1 MNSYMNIHETE
12 NTLWGNLTSD
22 NLRCIQTIC
31 GHAHI
36 YITMYVY
43 IHAVNI
49 PVYIYSSFLN
59 LITDCNLIFF
69 KKEILSVADA
79 REPIKIGSQCF
90 WNKSPGSPLLTNLEI
105 YYTFNWIYNQ
115 IPLLIGS
122 YLMALWLHS
131 VHYLLVL

>member
-1 MNSYMNIHETE
+1 MNIHETE
-12 NTLWGNLTSD
+12 NTLWRNLTSD
-22 NLRCIQTIC
+22 NLRCIQTMC
-31 GHAHI
+31 GHAYI
-36 YITMYVY
+36 YITMNVY
-43 IHAVNI
+43 IHEVKI
-49 PVYIYSSFLN
+49 PVYIYSSF

-105 YYTFNWIYNQ
+105 YYMLYWIYNQ
-115 IPLLIGS
+115 ILLLIES